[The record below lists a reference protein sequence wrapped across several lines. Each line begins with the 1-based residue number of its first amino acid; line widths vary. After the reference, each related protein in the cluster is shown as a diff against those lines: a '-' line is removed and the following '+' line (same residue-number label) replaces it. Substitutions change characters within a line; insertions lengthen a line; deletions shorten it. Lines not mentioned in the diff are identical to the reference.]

1 MKIANSC
8 VPRVVLDTNVLLSA
22 LVFTGGVM
30 ARFRSLWV
38 TERIQ
43 PYASKET
50 IQELIRVLAN
60 NKFKLDVAD
69 QEGLLADYLPFAQ
82 VADAPVNVVRTSVPI
97 CRDPK
102 DQMFLDLAVSAKV
115 NYLVTGDQDL
125 LVLAQTPDLQFK
137 IIKPIDFLTRHQLLR

>member
-1 MKIANSC
+1 MKILDSH

-30 ARFRSLWV
+30 ARLRSLW
-38 TERIQ
+38 TSERLR

-50 IQELIRVLAN
+50 IHELIRVLAS
-60 NKFKLDVAD
+60 NKFKLNASD

-82 VADAPVNVVRTSVPI
+82 LADTSAKVVQASVPI

-102 DQMFLDLAVSAKV
+102 DQMFLNLAVSARV
-115 NYLVTGDQDL
+115 DYLVTGDQDL
-125 LVLAQTPDLQFK
+125 LVLSDTPGLPFR
-137 IIKPIDFLTRHQLLR
+137 IIKPVDFLTQLQQ